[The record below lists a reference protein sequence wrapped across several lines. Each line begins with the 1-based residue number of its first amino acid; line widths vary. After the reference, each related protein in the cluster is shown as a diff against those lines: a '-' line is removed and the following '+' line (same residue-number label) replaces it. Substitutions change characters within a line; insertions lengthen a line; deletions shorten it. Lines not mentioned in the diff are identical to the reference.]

1 MKLIKIG
8 DNIAINIDRIDGIAK
23 DANDPLK
30 AIVYIGG
37 NSDPFIIDCPMDAI
51 IEYISKICKRRE
63 E

>member
-23 DANDPLK
+23 DTKDPLK

-37 NSDPFIIDCPMDAI
+37 NNDPFIIDCPMDAI